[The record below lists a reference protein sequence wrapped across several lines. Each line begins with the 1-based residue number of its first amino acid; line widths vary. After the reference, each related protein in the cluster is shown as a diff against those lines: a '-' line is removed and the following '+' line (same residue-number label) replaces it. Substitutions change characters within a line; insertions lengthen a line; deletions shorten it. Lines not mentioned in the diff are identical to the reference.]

1 MSGASSCFLTTILS
15 VLVLALSG
23 PRVFLFAI
31 FTILK
36 AEREK
41 DRKLFVCYGNGCH
54 SVASVRNNKQSAQ
67 RWG

>member
-1 MSGASSCFLTTILS
+1 MSGASSCLLTTILS

-36 AEREK
+36 PKEK
-41 DRKLFVCYGNGCH
+41 KTENCSSAMAMPQWLPLC
-54 SVASVRNNKQSAQ
+54 SVAE
-67 RWG
+67 